1 MMLGYSEIDIGVL
14 DIIVRTIEF
23 GKYRGVLVS
32 NMVANSILTTMF
44 GRSWFSYKDKWKVIN
59 LFIHLINRLCYMS

>member
-1 MMLGYSEIDIGVL
+1 MLGYSEIDIGVL

-44 GRSWFSYKDKWKVIN
+44 GRS
-59 LFIHLINRLCYMS
+59 